1 MSEKPNP
8 LILKRPSR
16 AIRELILT
24 DSSQPNLEV
33 TIKLRALDA
42 LDITN
47 VSAIARDIEN
57 KYLRGDIPFP
67 AIDGEVPKLNE
78 ELIQGATAIS
88 ISQCGSEE
96 DKFTVEEIIAF
107 SVTCPEIWAKLIE
120 VMGDLSLNSVWG
132 KALGM
137 IQMPAGSS

>member
-16 AIRELILT
+16 AIRDLVLT
-24 DSSQPNLEV
+24 DSSQEGLE
-33 TIKLRALDA
+33 IKIRLRALDA

-47 VSAIARDIEN
+47 ANALSKEILN
-57 KYLRGDIPFP
+57 QYLYGDLPFP

-78 ELIQGATAIS
+78 ELVQGASAIN
-88 ISQCGSEE
+88 IAQCGPDE

-107 SVTCPEIWAKLIE
+107 SVTCPEIWVKLVE
-120 VMGDLSLNSVWG
+120 AMGELSINSVWG
-132 KALGM
+132 KALQM
-137 IQMPAGSS
+137 IQLPAGSS